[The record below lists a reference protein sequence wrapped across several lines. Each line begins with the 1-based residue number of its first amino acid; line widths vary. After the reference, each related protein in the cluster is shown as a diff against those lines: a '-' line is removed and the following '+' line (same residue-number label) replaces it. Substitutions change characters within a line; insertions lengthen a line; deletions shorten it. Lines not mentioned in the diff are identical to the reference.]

1 MPIHD
6 MDIPKACITYLQAN
20 ASRFDGAI
28 RRIFDILRDVPH
40 GFSIIAVKDKFLC
53 VGFKHTP
60 PRFGMISF
68 RQRIPFTLFMLFMLA
83 FGGLF
88 LCLRFL
94 SCTLC
99 RLALSCLRVF
109 CLRLWCLFPA
119 LSFFRP
125 GFFPACFGLCRC
137 LLCLLCGKRHLYH
150 IAESVPSAFVQRLLA
165 EPAPEQRAI
174 QNFSLLARVFLQEF
188 RQPFAKSTFCLF
200 ALLRSGSLLCLF
212 CLCRRYFFRRFLLA

>member
-1 MPIHD
+1 
-6 MDIPKACITYLQAN
+6 
-20 ASRFDGAI
+20 
-28 RRIFDILRDVPH
+28 
-40 GFSIIAVKDKFLC
+40 
-53 VGFKHTP
+53 
-60 PRFGMISF
+60 
-68 RQRIPFTLFMLFMLA
+68 MLFMLA

-99 RLALSCLRVF
+99 RLAFSCLCIF

-119 LSFFRP
+119 LFCGFLHLFPALS
-125 GFFPACFGLCRC
+125 FFPACFGFCRC

-188 RQPFAKSTFCLF
+188 RQPFAKSTFCPF
-200 ALLRSGSLLCLF
+200 AFLCLSSPLCLF